1 MSSRAGCSAICRP
14 RICFST
20 SLAPGATTPARM
32 SSSAAGAAG
41 ARYRCAAYLGG
52 DGCRVQRGIRD
63 PRIGRL
69 ADRLRSGAQLGALP
83 AAISRHR
90 CALRGPSRGEP
101 GRPPAAGRLAR
112 RGDPPAPVD
121 EVAGEPVQQAFLGS
135 CANGTLDDLAE
146 AARVVKGRKI
156 APGAA
161 SWSPRRRRRCSAP
174 RSDGAMPRP

>member
-1 MSSRAGCSAICRP
+1 MGAEFSAEFATLESDDWLIDYVRERNSAPFQP
-14 RICFST
+14 RYPDT
-20 SLAPGATTPARM
+20 A
-32 SSSAAGAAG
+32 
-41 ARYRCAAYLGG
+41 ARY
-52 DGCRVQRGIRD
+52 
-63 PRIGRL
+63 
-69 ADRLRSGAQLGALP
+69 ADRREVNLDDVRPLVALP
-83 AAISRHR
+83 DAVIRN
-90 CALRGPSRGEP
+90 C
-101 GRPPAAGRLAR
+101 
-112 RGDPPAPVD
+112 APVD